1 VRAARPHAAAMGEGF
16 RGFAQSWYLEQP
28 NWQLLEMS
36 YAVSVSL
43 PDKIKDKIVGFHDAT
58 RLTTLRDSAM
68 PGPLT
73 PRRKGTVNWR

>member
-1 VRAARPHAAAMGEGF
+1 MRAARPHAAAMGEGF

-43 PDKIKDKIVGFHDAT
+43 LDKI
-58 RLTTLRDSAM
+58 R
-68 PGPLT
+68 
-73 PRRKGTVNWR
+73 